1 MHLQVVFID
10 AWRRQSS
17 WLKLLLP
24 LEIIY
29 RSANYLDR
37 VIKTKILQR
46 HSLRIPLVVVGSI
59 ALGGAGKTPA
69 VISLVKEFTK
79 RGFKVGIISR
89 GYKGDA
95 KKPTEVSIA
104 SNPAEV
110 GDEPLLIACSTDCP
124 VFIGSNRYLVARTLM
139 ARHKVDVIVSDDGL
153 QHYRLAAEIEVAMI
167 DQAMGLSN
175 GHCLPVGPLREP
187 HDRLTRVD
195 FVVVNQTNPVPVISP
210 KDSSKKAAS
219 QVNLDSIIKDLHTK
233 GLTKGHT
240 KIYNKIH
247 FMERKSISCIKLDN
261 HNLANLRAS
270 GCSIAEWQKSL
281 CGKQVHAIAGIAQ
294 PQNFF
299 NLLQEQ
305 GVAFTPH
312 IFANH
317 HKFSVA
323 ELNFGKD
330 KVIIM
335 TEKDAIKCSEFNE
348 LDNLWAL
355 RINHELESSL
365 ISEIVAQL

>member
-1 MHLQVVFID
+1 
-10 AWRRQSS
+10 
-17 WLKLLLP
+17 
-24 LEIIY
+24 
-29 RSANYLDR
+29 
-37 VIKTKILQR
+37 
-46 HSLRIPLVVVGSI
+46 
-59 ALGGAGKTPA
+59 
-69 VISLVKEFTK
+69 
-79 RGFKVGIISR
+79 
-89 GYKGDA
+89 
-95 KKPTEVSIA
+95 
-104 SNPAEV
+104 
-110 GDEPLLIACSTDCP
+110 
-124 VFIGSNRYLVARTLM
+124 
-139 ARHKVDVIVSDDGL
+139 
-153 QHYRLAAEIEVAMI
+153 
-167 DQAMGLSN
+167 QAMGLSN

-195 FVVVNQTNPVPVISP
+195 FVVVNQANPVPAI
-210 KDSSKKAAS
+210 SSKNAVS

-247 FMERKSISCIKLDN
+247 FMERKSISCIKLKD

-281 CGKQVHAIAGIAQ
+281 RGKQVHAIAGIAQ

-305 GVAFTPH
+305 GVVFTPH

-335 TEKDAIKCSEFNE
+335 TEKDAVKCSEFKE

-355 RINHELESSL
+355 RVNHELESSL
-365 ISEIVAQL
+365 ISKIVAQL